1 MAVRVAGIAGSLREG
16 SLNKGLLR
24 AAVELAPA
32 AMEIRIYPR
41 LGDIPPY
48 NDDVFQKGDPE
59 AVADLKAFIGAADA
73 LLIATPEYNYG
84 VPGVLK
90 NAIDWAS
97 RPAGKSALNRKPAA
111 IMGCSPGLG
120 GTIRA
125 QHALRQSFVFTDTYV
140 MCQPEIKIPSAA
152 PLFDASAK
160 LVDENSRQYVQKF
173 LEAFAHWIA
182 RFKD

>member
-1 MAVRVAGIAGSLREG
+1 
-16 SLNKGLLR
+16 
-24 AAVELAPA
+24 
-32 AMEIRIYPR
+32 
-41 LGDIPPY
+41 
-48 NDDVFQKGDPE
+48 
-59 AVADLKAFIGAADA
+59 
-73 LLIATPEYNYG
+73 
-84 VPGVLK
+84 
-90 NAIDWAS
+90 
-97 RPAGKSALNRKPAA
+97 
-111 IMGCSPGLG
+111 MGCSPGLG

>member
-1 MAVRVAGIAGSLREG
+1 MRVAGICGSLREG

-24 AAVELAPA
+24 AALELAPVG
-32 AMEIRIYPR
+32 MEISVYTR
-41 LGDIPPY
+41 LADIPSY

-59 AVADLKAFIGAADA
+59 PVADLKKFIGDADA
-73 LLIATPEYNYG
+73 ILISTPEYNYG

-97 RPAGKSALNRKPAA
+97 RPAGKSALNHKPAA

-125 QHALRQSFVFTDTYV
+125 QHALRQSFVFTETHV
-140 MCQPEIKIPSAA
+140 MSQPEIKIPSAA

-160 LVDENSRQYVQKF
+160 LTDETTRQYVKKF
-173 LEAFAHWIA
+173 LEAFAIWIG